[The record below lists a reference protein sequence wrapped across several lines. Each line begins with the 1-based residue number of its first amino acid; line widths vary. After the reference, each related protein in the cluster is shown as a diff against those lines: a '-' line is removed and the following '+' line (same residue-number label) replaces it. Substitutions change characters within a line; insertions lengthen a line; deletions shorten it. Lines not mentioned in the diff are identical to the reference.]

1 MSILNFIILYSDRII
16 ISKNIDVIRP
26 FIIAMVIIKDTGQ
39 SIFINRK
46 YPIMPKLPTQQPNK
60 HRNVFLD
67 AWDALCLQYQ
77 QIINVLSVDIKPYNV
92 KYKPCCKGK
101 VKKLM
106 NIGKASKLSDLTVKT
121 VRYYANIELVKP
133 KQSNFTGYREYSEE
147 DVLKLK
153 FVGKARKFNFSIEEC
168 RELLSLYENENR
180 SSKEVKKITLEKIC
194 EIDKKLKELK
204 DLRNE
209 LSYLANNCHGD
220 DRPNCPILEALS
232 KS

>member
-1 MSILNFIILYSDRII
+1 
-16 ISKNIDVIRP
+16 
-26 FIIAMVIIKDTGQ
+26 
-39 SIFINRK
+39 
-46 YPIMPKLPTQQPNK
+46 
-60 HRNVFLD
+60 
-67 AWDALCLQYQ
+67 
-77 QIINVLSVDIKPYNV
+77 
-92 KYKPCCKGK
+92 
-101 VKKLM
+101 M

-194 EIDKKLKELK
+194 EI
-204 DLRNE
+204 NE

-220 DRPNCPILEALS
+220 DRPNCPILDAFS
-232 KS
+232 QK